1 MLGPCTPEVTISD
14 IEEAR
19 QRIRGIAWRTPLL
32 PASRYDDGKIYLKL
46 ECVQR
51 TGSFKIR
58 GAWNKMSRC
67 TRNQLTKGF
76 VTISAGNHGQAV
88 AWCAKRLE
96 SACTVY
102 VPEAAVERKVKSIE
116 SMGAKIV
123 RRPVSEIMDS
133 MADNR
138 MYQLGMTFVHPF
150 ADPYVVAGQG
160 TVGLEIL
167 EDLEQ
172 VKTVLVP
179 VGGGGLVNGIAT
191 ALKAKKSGVKVY
203 GVQAEGAAPL
213 PPFLET
219 GKAQDIDEIHTIAD
233 GIATTKVFPY
243 MQELFRRN
251 LEGAFTVSDEEIKL
265 AMSHILKESHA
276 VAEPA
281 GASSLAAAAKYRTR
295 LEEPIVCVVSGG
307 NGNPDLLSQ
316 LVKS

>member
-1 MLGPCTPEVTISD
+1 MVGLGIPQVTISD
-14 IEEAR
+14 IEDAR
-19 QRIRGIAWRTPLL
+19 QRIRGIAWRTPLV

-67 TRNQLTKGF
+67 TQDELRKGF

-88 AWCAKRLE
+88 AWCAERLE

-116 SMGAKIV
+116 TMGAKIV
-123 RRPVSEIMDS
+123 KRPVREIMDS
-133 MADNR
+133 MSDDR
-138 MYQLGMTFVHPF
+138 MYNLGMTFVHPF
-150 ADPYVVAGQG
+150 ADPYVIAGQG
-160 TVGLEIL
+160 TVGLEVL
-167 EDLEQ
+167 EDLEE

-179 VGGGGLVNGIAT
+179 VGGGGLVNGIAI
-191 ALKAKKSGVKVY
+191 ALKAKKAGVEVY

-213 PPFLET
+213 PLFFET
-219 GKAQDIDEIHTIAD
+219 GKAEDIGEIRTIAD

-243 MQELFRRN
+243 MAELFRRN
-251 LEGAFTVSDEEIKL
+251 LTGALTVNDEEIKL
-265 AMSHILKESHA
+265 AMTHILNESHA

-281 GASSLAAAAKYRTR
+281 GASSLAAAVKYRTR
-295 LEEPIVCVVSGG
+295 LKEPIVCVVSGG
-307 NGNPDLLSQ
+307 NGDPELLSQ
-316 LVKS
+316 LIKT